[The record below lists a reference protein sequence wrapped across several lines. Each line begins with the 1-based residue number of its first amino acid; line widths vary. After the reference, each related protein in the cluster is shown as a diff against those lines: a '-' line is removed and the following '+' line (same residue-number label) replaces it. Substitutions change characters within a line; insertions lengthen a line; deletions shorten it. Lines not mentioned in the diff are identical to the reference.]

1 MSSHINRDTM
11 ESHATAPSQIYNVAQ
26 SKQSSL
32 ASMTGDIVTSSAH
45 ELSSRIAYRS
55 SAIDESD
62 RFSTSS
68 SSAHERSPRTIYMNN
83 DTNKADK
90 FGISSSAH
98 VRSSRTANISS
109 NVNNTFG
116 LALSAHERSSRTA
129 YMSNSVNK
137 PGIPPAQELSSRT
150 LDRSIAI
157 DKSEGLSLDDGII
170 NNEEDGPS
178 TQAEDTSKT
187 DEPSIL
193 AEENS
198 ESGKPSQQEIFVWYL
213 IGCTAASLI
222 SILFATFFIYSAST
236 LEPTDDGRRDGWLM
250 YNSIN
255 IIMTGLFVI
264 YMVWGFVSFM
274 VRFIWIL
281 ALLVNIWSIVYVV
294 MYWDE
299 PQLSDDNVI
308 YLDDTLP
315 MPGEQSVKVV
325 ALIGVVSSIYHC
337 LAVGYFMKVRT
348 DSLERE
354 ENQFE
359 YRQHF
364 QSLAVGC
371 FQKTMRHYERIRGT
385 MGGATKGE
393 F

>member
-1 MSSHINRDTM
+1 MGGSEIASVALSAR
-11 ESHATAPSQIYNVAQ
+11 ELPSLLFAADKSENF
-26 SKQSSL
+26 S
-32 ASMTGDIVTSSAH
+32 VTSSA
-45 ELSSRIAYRS
+45 
-55 SAIDESD
+55 
-62 RFSTSS
+62 
-68 SSAHERSPRTIYMNN
+68 
-83 DTNKADK
+83 
-90 FGISSSAH
+90 
-98 VRSSRTANISS
+98 
-109 NVNNTFG
+109 
-116 LALSAHERSSRTA
+116 
-129 YMSNSVNK
+129 
-137 PGIPPAQELSSRT
+137 QELLSRKSN
-150 LDRSIAI
+150 RSIAI
-157 DKSEGLSLDDGII
+157 DKTEGLSLDDGII

-198 ESGKPSQQEIFVWYL
+198 ESDKPSQQEIFVWYL

-255 IIMTGLFVI
+255 IIMTGFFVI
-264 YMVWGFVSFM
+264 YMIWGFVSFM

-281 ALLVNIWSIVYVV
+281 ALLVNIWSIVYVA

-299 PQLSDDNVI
+299 PQHSDDNVI

-315 MPGEQSVKVV
+315 LPGEQSVKVV

-359 YRQHF
+359 YRQYF